1 MISNILL
8 VKISKYWK
16 QNQPAVNKS
25 YMLAIILLDQFS
37 KNKKTQHRES
47 ALCVCMCSTSRQG
60 RERLVYLD
68 NTVLFF
74 SLRELLQS
82 TGYHDIFQEEMG
94 FDLVVF
100 RGLLRRRKSCKMT
113 CLDLRGFKLSKL
125 RSCLGLWSIIVF
137 CFVF

>member
-1 MISNILL
+1 M
-8 VKISKYWK
+8 
-16 QNQPAVNKS
+16 
-25 YMLAIILLDQFS
+25 
-37 KNKKTQHRES
+37 
-47 ALCVCMCSTSRQG
+47 CVCMCSPSRQG
-60 RERLVYLD
+60 REQFVYLD
-68 NTVLFF
+68 NNVLFF

-125 RSCLGLWSIIVF
+125 RSWLGLWSIIVVCLF
-137 CFVF
+137 LIHVVYKSGTSVSQRVFLFLFFIN